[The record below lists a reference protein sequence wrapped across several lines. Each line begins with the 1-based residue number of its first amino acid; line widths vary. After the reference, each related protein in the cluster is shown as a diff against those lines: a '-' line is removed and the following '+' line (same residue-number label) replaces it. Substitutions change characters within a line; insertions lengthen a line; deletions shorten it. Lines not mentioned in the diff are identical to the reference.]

1 MSQPPLTT
9 SGASR
14 PIVLVHGAWF
24 GAFCWD
30 RVIAAI
36 DEMTDG
42 QRRVIAVELTGSG
55 SRSGENGPHIT
66 LDRHIDDVVAAI
78 VTNDLDN
85 VVLVGHSYG
94 GRVITGVVA
103 RIADRIARVVYV
115 DAHAPVLDDPGP
127 SAERRATA
135 AAHGGMLP
143 FSGVRFDA
151 ELVGDDDE
159 LERITQRLADHPFAT
174 LSGPWRVDL
183 PAGLERVYVHALGD
197 DGAPFRSYAS
207 VCSADPTWEYIE
219 LDGPHMLVYSH
230 PVELARIIAR

>member
-1 MSQPPLTT
+1 MSHPSPTT
-9 SGASR
+9 SGARR

-36 DEMTDG
+36 DELTG
-42 QRRVIAVELTGSG
+42 GAHQVLAIELTGSG
-55 SRSGENGPHIT
+55 SRSGKNGPHVT
-66 LDRHIDDVVAAI
+66 LDDHITDVVSAI
-78 VTNDLDN
+78 IDADLDD

-103 RIADRIARVVYV
+103 RIAERIARVVYV

-127 SAERRATA
+127 SAERRSTA

-143 FSGVRFDA
+143 FSGVRLDA
-151 ELVGDDDE
+151 ELVGGDDE
-159 LERITQRLADHPFAT
+159 LVRISQQLVDHPFAT
-174 LSGPWRVDL
+174 LSAPWCIDL
-183 PAGLERVYVHALGD
+183 PADLERIYVHALGD
-197 DGAPFRSYAS
+197 DAVPFRCYAS
-207 VCSADPTWEYIE
+207 VCADDPAWEYIE

-230 PVELARIIAR
+230 PVELARIITA